1 MAALSADMAACLYW
15 CPSRTNAENALST
28 KSIALACLSLLPLTA
43 GAVDAAAVRAA
54 VDRAIQPLM
63 AQHDVPGMAVAVTV
77 DGQALFFNYG
87 EASKQEHKPVT
98 ENTLFELGSVSKTVT
113 AALACYAQGLGKLSF
128 ADHPGQYVP
137 QLKGSA
143 IDRASV
149 LELGTYTPGGLPQ
162 QFPDDV
168 ETEAQAIAYFRTW
181 RPDAAPGTLRRY
193 SNPSLGLFGHVTA
206 RALGAGFAD
215 AVEGRLVPALGL
227 KHSHIRVPGGAMGD
241 YAWGYDKT
249 NRPVR
254 VGPGPFDAE
263 TYGVKASA
271 ADMIRFVQL
280 NIDASGLPEPMRRA
294 IDCTHTGYFRIGDT
308 VQGLGWEQYRA
319 PVSLAALQAGNSTKM
334 SAEPNPA
341 VRLEPAQVPP
351 PGTLFNKTGATR
363 GFGAYVLFVPSRR
376 VGIVMLA
383 NKNYPN
389 AARVE
394 AAYSIL
400 GHLVP

>member
-1 MAALSADMAACLYW
+1 
-15 CPSRTNAENALST
+15 
-28 KSIALACLSLLPLTA
+28 
-43 GAVDAAAVRAA
+43 
-54 VDRAIQPLM
+54 M

-77 DGQALFFNYG
+77 DGQALFFSYG

-98 ENTLFELGSVSKTVT
+98 ENTLFELGSVSKTIT
-113 AALACYAQGLGKLSF
+113 ATLACYAQGLGKLSF
-128 ADHPGQYVP
+128 ADHPGRYIP

-143 IDRASV
+143 IDRANL
-149 LELGTYTPGGLPQ
+149 LELGTYTAGGLPL
-162 QFPDDV
+162 QFPDEV
-168 ETEAQAIAYFRTW
+168 ETDAQVLAYFRAW
-181 RPDAAPGTLRRY
+181 RPDAAPGSLRRY
-193 SNPSLGLFGHVTA
+193 SNPSLGLFGHATA
-206 RALGAGFAD
+206 RALDVGLAD
-215 AVEGRLVPALGL
+215 AVEGQLFPALGL
-227 KHSHIRVPGGAMGD
+227 KHSHIRVPAGAMGD

-254 VGPGPFDAE
+254 VSPGPLDAE
-263 TYGVKASA
+263 AYGVKASA
-271 ADMIRFVQL
+271 ADMIRYVQA
-280 NIDASGLPEPMRRA
+280 NIDPRGLPEPMRRA
-294 IDCTHTGYFRIGDT
+294 IDCTHSGYFRIGDT

-319 PVSLAALQAGNSTKM
+319 PVTLAALQAGNSTKM

-341 VRLEPAQVPP
+341 VRLEPPQAPP

-363 GFGAYVLFVPSRR
+363 GFGAYVLFVPERR

-400 GHLVP
+400 GQLVP

>member
-1 MAALSADMAACLYW
+1 VPL
-15 CPSRTNAENALST
+15 TNDPENAVST
-28 KSIALACLSLLPLTA
+28 KFIALACLSLLPLTA
-43 GAVDAAAVRAA
+43 GAVDASAVRAA

-77 DGQALFFNYG
+77 DGQALFFSYG

-98 ENTLFELGSVSKTVT
+98 ENTLFELGSVSKTIT
-113 AALACYAQGLGKLSF
+113 ATLACYAQGLGKLSF
-128 ADHPGQYVP
+128 ADHPGQYIP
-137 QLKGSA
+137 QLKGTP

-162 QFPDDV
+162 QFPEEVQTDG
-168 ETEAQAIAYFRTW
+168 QMLAYFRAW
-181 RPDAAPGTLRRY
+181 QPDAAPGQIRRY

-206 RALGAGFAD
+206 RSLGVGFAD
-215 AVEGRLVPALGL
+215 VVEDRLFPALGL
-227 KHSHIRVPGGAMGD
+227 KHSHIRVPAGAMAD

-249 NRPVR
+249 NQSVR
-254 VGPGPFDAE
+254 VRPDVFDAE

-271 ADMIRFVQL
+271 TDMIRFVQL

-319 PVSLAALQAGNSTKM
+319 PVTLAALQAGNSTKM

-341 VRLEPAQVPP
+341 VRLEPPQAPP

-363 GFGAYVLFVPSRR
+363 GFGAYVLFVPERR

-400 GHLVP
+400 GQLVP

>member
-1 MAALSADMAACLYW
+1 VPL
-15 CPSRTNAENALST
+15 TNDPENAVST
-28 KSIALACLSLLPLTA
+28 KFIALACLSLLPLTA

-77 DGQALFFNYG
+77 DGQTLFFNYG

-98 ENTLFELGSVSKTVT
+98 ENTLFELGSVSKTIT
-113 AALACYAQGLGKLSF
+113 ATLACYAQGLGKLSF
-128 ADHPGQYVP
+128 ADHPGHYIP
-137 QLKGSA
+137 QLKGTP

-162 QFPDDV
+162 QFPDEV
-168 ETEAQAIAYFRTW
+168 ETDAQVLAYFRDW

-193 SNPSLGLFGHVTA
+193 SNPSLGLFGYVTA
-206 RALGAGFAD
+206 RALGVGFAD
-215 AVEGRLVPALGL
+215 AVEGRLFPALGL
-227 KHSHIRVPGGAMGD
+227 KHSHIRVPAGAMGD

-254 VGPGPFDAE
+254 VSPGPFDAE

-271 ADMIRFVQL
+271 ADMIRYVQA
-280 NIDASGLPEPMRRA
+280 NIDPRGLPEPMRRA

-319 PVSLAALQAGNSTKM
+319 PVTLAALQAGNSTKM

-341 VRLEPAQVPP
+341 VRLEPPQAPP

-363 GFGAYVLFVPSRR
+363 GFGAYALFVPDRR

-383 NKNYPN
+383 NKNYPIS
-389 AARVE
+389 ARVE

-400 GHLVP
+400 GQLVP

>member
-1 MAALSADMAACLYW
+1 MNE
-15 CPSRTNAENALST
+15 PENALST
-28 KSIALACLSLLPLTA
+28 QSIAFACLSLLPLTA
-43 GAVDAAAVRAA
+43 GAVDAAAIRTA

-77 DGQALFFNYG
+77 DGQTLFFNYG
-87 EASKQEHKPVT
+87 EASTQEHKPVT
-98 ENTLFELGSVSKTVT
+98 ENTLFELGSVSKTIT
-113 AALACYAQGLGKLSF
+113 ATLACHAQGLGKLSF
-128 ADHPGQYVP
+128 ADHPGRYVP

-143 IDRASV
+143 IDRATL
-149 LELGTYTPGGLPQ
+149 LELGTYTPGGLPL

-168 ETEAQAIAYFRTW
+168 ETDAQMLAYFRAW
-181 RPDAAPGTLRRY
+181 RPDATPGTLRRY
-193 SNPSLGLFGHVTA
+193 SNPSLGLFGLATA
-206 RALGAGFAD
+206 RALGVDFAD
-215 AVEGRLVPALGL
+215 AVEGQLFPALGL
-227 KHSHIRVPGGAMGD
+227 KHSHIRVPAGATGD
-241 YAWGYDKT
+241 YAWGYDK
-249 NRPVR
+249 NSRPVR
-254 VGPGPFDAE
+254 VSPGVLDAE

-271 ADMIRFVQL
+271 ADVIRFVQQ
-280 NIDASGLPEPMRRA
+280 NIDTSGLPEPMRRA

-319 PVSLAALQAGNSTKM
+319 PVTLASLQAGNAAKM

-341 VRLEPAQVPP
+341 TRLDPPQAPP

-363 GFGAYVLFVPSRR
+363 GFGSYVLFVPERR

-400 GHLVP
+400 GQIAP

>member
-1 MAALSADMAACLYW
+1 MTILPRPMRIIVAG
-15 CPSRTNAENALST
+15 
-28 KSIALACLSLLPLTA
+28 CLSVAPLTA
-43 GAVDAAAVRAA
+43 AAFDAAAVRAV
-54 VDRAIQPLM
+54 VDRAIQPVM

-77 DGQALFFNYG
+77 DGHAMFFNYG
-87 EASKQEHKPVT
+87 LASKQGQVPVS

-113 AALACYAQGLGKLSF
+113 ATLACYAQGLGKLSF
-128 ADHPGQYVP
+128 DAHPGAYMP
-137 QLKGSA
+137 QLKGAA

-149 LELGTYTPGGLPQ
+149 LELGTYTAGGLPL

-168 ETEAQAIAYFRTW
+168 EDDAQMLAYFRAW
-181 RPDAAPGTLRRY
+181 RPDAAPGTQRRY

-206 RALGAGFAD
+206 LALEAPFAD
-215 AVEGRLVPALGL
+215 AVEGRLFPALGL
-227 KHSHIRVPGGAMGD
+227 THSHIRVPATALGN
-241 YAWGYDKT
+241 YAWGYDRM

-254 VGPGPFDAE
+254 VNPGVFDAE
-263 TYGVKASA
+263 TYGVKSST
-271 ADMIRFVQL
+271 ADMIRFVQE
-280 NIDASGLPEPMRRA
+280 NIDAAGLPEPMRRA

-319 PVSLAALQAGNSTKM
+319 PVTLAALQAGNSTKM
-334 SAEPNPA
+334 SAEPNAA
-341 VRLEPAQVPP
+341 VRLEPPQAPP

-363 GFGAYVLFVPSRR
+363 GFGAYVLFVPERR

-400 GHLVP
+400 GQLAP

>member
-1 MAALSADMAACLYW
+1 LSK
-15 CPSRTNAENALST
+15 
-28 KSIALACLSLLPLTA
+28 KSIAIACLSLLPLTA
-43 GAVDAAAVRAA
+43 GAIDATAVRAA

-77 DGQALFFNYG
+77 DGQVLFFNYG
-87 EASKQEHKPVT
+87 EAWKQEHKPVT
-98 ENTLFELGSVSKTVT
+98 ENTLFELGSVSKTIT
-113 AALACYAQGLGKLSF
+113 ATLACYAHGLGKLSF
-128 ADHPGQYVP
+128 ADHPGQYVA

-162 QFPDDV
+162 QFPDEV
-168 ETEAQAIAYFRTW
+168 ETEAQTIAYFRGW

-206 RALGAGFAD
+206 RALGVGFAD
-215 AVEGRLVPALGL
+215 AVEGRLFPALGM
-227 KHSHIRVPGGAMGD
+227 KHSHIRVPSSAMGD

-249 NRPVR
+249 NRQVR
-254 VGPGPFDAE
+254 VSPGPFDAE

-271 ADMIRFVQL
+271 ADVIRFVQA
-280 NIDASGLPEPMRRA
+280 NIDSTGLPEPMRRA

-319 PVSLAALQAGNSTKM
+319 PVTLAALQAGNSTKM

-341 VRLEPAQVPP
+341 VRLEPPQAPP

-363 GFGAYVLFVPSRR
+363 GFGAYVLFVPDRR

-383 NKNYPN
+383 NKNYPIS
-389 AARVE
+389 ARVE

-400 GHLVP
+400 GQLVP

>member
-1 MAALSADMAACLYW
+1 
-15 CPSRTNAENALST
+15 LST
-28 KSIALACLSLLPLTA
+28 KSIAISIACLSLLPLTA

-54 VDRAIQPLM
+54 VDRAIEPLM

-77 DGQALFFNYG
+77 DGQTLFFNYG
-87 EASKQEHKPVT
+87 EASKQERKPVT
-98 ENTLFELGSVSKTVT
+98 ENTLFELGSVSKTIT
-113 AALACYAQGLGKLSF
+113 ATLACYAQGLGKLSF
-128 ADHPGQYVP
+128 ADHPGKYMP
-137 QLKGSA
+137 QLQGSA
-143 IDRASV
+143 IDRASL
-149 LELGTYTPGGLPQ
+149 LELGTYTPGGLPL

-168 ETEAQAIAYFRTW
+168 ETEAQTIAYFRTW
-181 RPDAAPGTLRRY
+181 RPDAAPGLLRRY

-206 RALGAGFAD
+206 RALGVDFAD
-215 AVEGRLVPALGL
+215 AVEGRLFPALGL
-227 KHSHIRVPGGAMGD
+227 KHSHIRVPSSAMGD

-254 VGPGPFDAE
+254 VSPGPFDTE

-271 ADMIRFVQL
+271 ADVLRFVQA
-280 NIDASGLPEPMRRA
+280 NIDSSGLPESMRRA
-294 IDCTHTGYFRIGDT
+294 IDCTHTGYFRISDT

-319 PVSLAALQAGNSTKM
+319 PVTLAALQAGNSAKM

-341 VRLEPAQVPP
+341 TRLEPPQAPP
-351 PGTLFNKTGATR
+351 RGTLFNKTGATR
-363 GFGAYVLFVPSRR
+363 GFGAYVVFVPEQR

-389 AARVE
+389 SARVD

-400 GHLVP
+400 KQLAP

>member
-1 MAALSADMAACLYW
+1 M
-15 CPSRTNAENALST
+15 ST
-28 KSIALACLSLLPLTA
+28 KSIAISIAYLSLLPLTA

-54 VDRAIQPLM
+54 VDRAIEPLM

-87 EASKQEHKPVT
+87 EASKQERKPVT
-98 ENTLFELGSVSKTVT
+98 ENTLFELGSVSKTIT
-113 AALACYAQGLGKLSF
+113 ATLACYAQGQGKLSF

-168 ETEAQAIAYFRTW
+168 ETEAQTIAYFRTW
-181 RPDAAPGTLRRY
+181 RPDAAPGLLRRY

-206 RALGAGFAD
+206 RALGVDFAD
-215 AVEGRLVPALGL
+215 AVEGRLFPALGL
-227 KHSHIRVPGGAMGD
+227 KHSHIRVPSSAMGD

-254 VGPGPFDAE
+254 VSPGPFDAE

-271 ADMIRFVQL
+271 ADVLRFVQA
-280 NIDASGLPEPMRRA
+280 NIDSSGLPEPMRRA

-319 PVSLAALQAGNSTKM
+319 PVTLAALQAGNSAKM

-341 VRLEPAQVPP
+341 TRLEPPQAPP
-351 PGTLFNKTGATR
+351 RGTLFNKTGATR
-363 GFGAYVLFVPSRR
+363 GFGAYVVFVPEQR

-389 AARVE
+389 SARVD

-400 GHLVP
+400 KQLAP

>member
-1 MAALSADMAACLYW
+1 M
-15 CPSRTNAENALST
+15 ST

-43 GAVDAAAVRAA
+43 GAVDAAAVRVA

-63 AQHDVPGMAVAVTV
+63 AQYDVPGIAVAVTV
-77 DGQALFFNYG
+77 DGQAQFFNYG

-113 AALACYAQGLGKLSF
+113 ATLACYAQGLGKLSL

-149 LELGTYTPGGLPQ
+149 LELGTYTAGGLPQ

-206 RALGAGFAD
+206 RALGVGFAD
-215 AVEGRLVPALGL
+215 AVEGRLFPALGL
-227 KHSHIRVPGGAMGD
+227 KHSHIRVPAGAMGH
-241 YAWGYDKT
+241 YAWGYDKA

-254 VGPGPFDAE
+254 VGPGPLDAE

-280 NIDASGLPEPMRRA
+280 NIDASGLPEPMRHA